1 MVAVVVLFALLL
13 VRSFVQMAWAIFIWF
28 CFLSLQD
35 MKGWFADLFV
45 EVDDELAEEEER
57 GD

>member
-1 MVAVVVLFALLL
+1 
-13 VRSFVQMAWAIFIWF
+13 MAWAIFIWF